1 VREERDAATARD
13 DVIQAYCRH
22 EATWATL
29 VAAVQ
34 MLVLLPSVASSSHAP
49 NSGASRQAWRCGP
62 VRPRPETHT
71 RRCGQDRGRGCV
83 KMGLAWGGLL
93 DQVVREVMLRCVK
106 HGMWLTSSC
115 EGVEC
120 RKISTGGLVLGS
132 CRLSIDRIM
141 TQVVSGEMH
150 K

>member
-115 EGVEC
+115 EGGRVQENIHRGTC
-120 RKISTGGLVLGS
+120 IRQLP
-132 CRLSIDRIM
+132 
-141 TQVVSGEMH
+141 VVYRPHNDSSGVRGDA
-150 K
+150 